1 MGFGAVFFTNPGY
14 EWVDLL
20 FKFNFTF
27 LQETMDAC
35 LCDQRRAWEMRPDG
49 RYQLLGVGSMKKP
62 PRKHIPEAA
71 SAKLITTV
79 EQMGLHEGLM
89 ETVAK
94 RCRKAKKVNLRK
106 KDGSVQKWKNKDGN

>member
-1 MGFGAVFFTNPGY
+1 M
-14 EWVDLL
+14 DLL

-35 LCDQRRAWEMRPDG
+35 LCDQRRGWEMRPDG

-62 PRKHIPEAA
+62 PRKHVPEAA

-79 EQMGLHEGLM
+79 EQMGLHVGLM